1 MIKIDTAKTSNATV
15 GFEIYG
21 KFHLNN
27 CVIKESNAAV
37 PKIYPIK
44 LCKLIGSDDMN
55 FPTLTVHNNI
65 PTIPKMITATLGPYM
80 PKTLTPDNPKVVILT
95 VITISKMSTD
105 TFFINYSSTIL
116 SGKSKFNS
124 VLISLSASFSRLIFI
139 PE

>member
-65 PTIPKMITATLGPYM
+65 PTIPKM
-80 PKTLTPDNPKVVILT
+80 
-95 VITISKMSTD
+95 STD